1 MAVWRPANQEQV
13 DAVLRGGLFPDEA
26 MDPEKLEAAQRA
38 HQMGQPKKDP
48 QPNTQNPS
56 GRGGFTRPGG
66 FATGNP
72 MYNVNAVA
80 GMAGMM
86 GAQQGN
92 ALQNMISQTT
102 DAWRD
107 EHDSRVSQNREMRRM
122 EHEKEIERM
131 RIEAMLQR
139 LQAEQPRGFVD
150 GPGSIARG
158 PGIVNPDGALRQ
170 YAGYNEIRLG

>member
-1 MAVWRPANQEQV
+1 MYGRTVGQRDYGAEDAEERAILAKRNKALQLNPEWYESSDQMMEDIQGRKTADAAATKAAIQE
-13 DAVLRGGLFPDEA
+13 R
-26 MDPEKLEAAQRA
+26 AQ
-38 HQMGQPKKDP
+38 Q
-48 QPNTQNPS
+48 
-56 GRGGFTRPGG
+56 RGGFSRQGG

-72 MYNVNAVA
+72 MFNPMAVA
-80 GMAGMM
+80 QHAGMM

-139 LQAEQPRGFVD
+139 LQAEQQQQQQQFSGPRPRVSGDGFA
-150 GPGSIARG
+150 I
-158 PGIVNPDGALRQ
+158 
-170 YAGYNEIRLG
+170 Y

>member
-1 MAVWRPANQEQV
+1 MYGRTVGQRDYGAEDAEERAILAKRNKALQLNPEWYESSDQMMEDIQGRKTADAAATKAAIQE
-13 DAVLRGGLFPDEA
+13 R
-26 MDPEKLEAAQRA
+26 AQ
-38 HQMGQPKKDP
+38 Q
-48 QPNTQNPS
+48 
-56 GRGGFTRPGG
+56 RGGFSRQGG

-102 DAWRD
+102 NAWQD

-122 EHEKEIERM
+122 EHEKDIERM
-131 RIEAMLQR
+131 RIEAMLKR
-139 LQAEQPRGFVD
+139 LEMERQNTGPQPRVSGEGFA
-150 GPGSIARG
+150 I
-158 PGIVNPDGALRQ
+158 
-170 YAGYNEIRLG
+170 Y

>member
-1 MAVWRPANQEQV
+1 MYGRTVGQRDYGAEDAEERAILAKRNKALQLNPEWYESSDQMMEDIQGRKTADAAATKAAIQE
-13 DAVLRGGLFPDEA
+13 R
-26 MDPEKLEAAQRA
+26 AQ
-38 HQMGQPKKDP
+38 Q
-48 QPNTQNPS
+48 
-56 GRGGFTRPGG
+56 RGGFSRQGG

-122 EHEKEIERM
+122 EHEKDIERM

-139 LQAEQPRGFVD
+139 LQAEQQRTSGPRPLASGEGF
-150 GPGSIARG
+150 PI
-158 PGIVNPDGALRQ
+158 
-170 YAGYNEIRLG
+170 Y